1 MKDFCWTVALEISLI
16 FSLLLRLH
24 GVNKPKRVSSAPLLL
39 HLQRLDGPQRGEGPL
54 GDGLQLVV
62 VEREQVEI
70 VQVLE
75 GVHAQTRY
83 LICIQQPAREET

>member
-1 MKDFCWTVALEISLI
+1 MNPREF
-16 FSLLLRLH
+16 
-24 GVNKPKRVSSAPLLL
+24 PPL
-39 HLQRLDGPQRGEGPL
+39 HLQRLYGPQRGEGPL

-83 LICIQQPAREET
+83 LICIQQPGRGET